1 MTLRFLRGQVG
12 YMKKLGFEVEIASSP
27 GPELDNFGREEH
39 VGVHAISM
47 ERRIAPVKD
56 LVSLYRLWRKIRRLN
71 PEIVHSHTPKGGLLG
86 MCAARLAGVPVCCYH
101 LRGLPMMSAQGKKRE
116 LLRWTERLSC
126 ALADEVYCVSHSL
139 RDVALAEKLC
149 DAEKIRVLAGGSGNG
164 VDSLTTYNPNSAD
177 TASLNKMRAAL
188 GIAPDALVIGY
199 VGRLVQDKGIREL
212 VEAWE
217 SIRSAIPKLHL
228 LVIGPR
234 EAADAVPERTLEV
247 LDTDPEVTWLD
258 MVPSVAPYYGLMDLL
273 VLPTYREGF
282 PNVLLEAAAMEIPVV
297 ATRVA
302 GCVDAVLDGVTG
314 TLVSKEN
321 AAELADA
328 MTAYLVSEELRDLH
342 GKNARERVVKEF
354 SQERIWQEL
363 AKRYEFQR
371 EQVDGALAPLEQGR
385 S

>member
-56 LVSLYRLWRKIRRLN
+56 LLSLYRLWRKIRRLN

-101 LRGLPMMSAQGKKRE
+101 LRGLPMMSAHGKKRE

-149 DAEKIRVLAGGSGNG
+149 DAKKIRVLAGGSGNG
-164 VDSLTTYNPNSAD
+164 VDSLTTYNPDRVD
-177 TASLNKMRAAL
+177 TASLNEMRAAL
-188 GIAPDALVIGY
+188 EIAPDAIVIGY

-234 EAADAVPERTLEV
+234 EAADAVPARTLEV
-247 LDTDPEVTWLD
+247 LDTDPQVTWLD

-314 TLVSKEN
+314 TLVAKEN

-328 MTAYLVSEELRDLH
+328 MTAYLLSEELRDLH
-342 GKNARERVVKEF
+342 GKNARVRVVKEF
-354 SQERIWQEL
+354 AQERIWQEL
-363 AKRYEFQR
+363 AKCYEFQR